1 MSKWIFSYFAV
12 WFGGSFW
19 WVSSR
24 FIDSEIVP
32 KWFFAMFGTAVFCV
46 VCAVAAFLLP
56 EIRRTGARFTAVSA
70 AVLLCAASQ
79 AAYALLQWSGMCD
92 SCGVFPACGSFD
104 NPAGLASAL
113 AFSVPFGFYLAENSQ
128 GVLRKATWTAVV
140 LVTAAV
146 VASGSRSGMLAVCAV
161 CLACLPTRWTSIR
174 RPLALALLAVIAAA
188 SVFLYHYK
196 KDSAD
201 GRLLIWQCTWEL
213 IKERP
218 LAGHGPGGF
227 QAHYM
232 DAQADYFRAHPD
244 SPYAR
249 LADDVKSPFNEYLGL
264 LTDFGLAGG
273 LVLAALVVLLF
284 RAWRRHPVGSSRP
297 AMLCLLAVAVF
308 SLFSYPFRYAHT
320 WLFCGLCATVSLRNA
335 WPPSPTAWRWIAV
348 PLAGC
353 AVAASPAVLRR
364 MQAEMRWCETAN
376 LSLCG
381 RTEEVLP
388 DYYEL
393 YGELKDEP
401 LFLYNYAA
409 ELNVAGRYAQS
420 LRVGRE
426 CEARMADYFTQLL
439 QADNCRKL
447 GRPVEAERH
456 LEQAAHMCPNR
467 FVPLHELYQLHEARA
482 DTPAMRRVAEAILRK
497 PVKVDSPQV
506 RVIIAKMKH
515 QYSILKNN

>member
-46 VCAVAAFLLP
+46 VCAVAAFFLP

-70 AVLLCAASQ
+70 AILLCAASQ
-79 AAYALLQWSGMCD
+79 AAYALLQWGGVCD

-249 LADDVKSPFNEYLGL
+249 LADDVKAPFNEYLGL
-264 LTDFGLAGG
+264 LADFGLAGG
-273 LVLAALVVLLF
+273 LVEVGGLLREVVHAAM
-284 RAWRRHPVGSSRP
+284 HVGIG
-297 AMLCLLAVAVF
+297 V
-308 SLFSYPFRYAHT
+308 
-320 WLFCGLCATVSLRNA
+320 
-335 WPPSPTAWRWIAV
+335 
-348 PLAGC
+348 
-353 AVAASPAVLRR
+353 
-364 MQAEMRWCETAN
+364 
-376 LSLCG
+376 
-381 RTEEVLP
+381 EVL
-388 DYYEL
+388 
-393 YGELKDEP
+393 
-401 LFLYNYAA
+401 
-409 ELNVAGRYAQS
+409 VAHGVEHAKG
-420 LRVGRE
+420 L
-426 CEARMADYFTQLL
+426 
-439 QADNCRKL
+439 L
-447 GRPVEAERH
+447 GRGGVVEVDKR
-456 LEQAAHMCPNR
+456 AAIDG
-467 FVPLHELYQLHEARA
+467 AREDGEIGA
-482 DTPAMRRVAEAILRK
+482 DFIKIEHNL
-497 PVKVDSPQV
+497 
-506 RVIIAKMKH
+506 
-515 QYSILKNN
+515 